1 MFNIR
6 MLMKM
11 KYIISLFLFASI
23 TRIGN
28 AQDNESAHR
37 ETDRVKRMTN
47 IKMKDTSI
55 IDSSDIAVNEKEAI
69 SIINDESPF
78 GIYKD
83 TYLITGMPLN
93 KAINSN
99 TADAVFQISIRH
111 RLTKNILP
119 FSTFLFLIYTQKSF
133 WDIYRESAPFQDTN
147 YNPGIGVGKYFGTK
161 SRLTGGMLIS
171 IEHESNGRDKDD
183 SRSWNYLSFKGKH
196 FINRQLS
203 VGLNLWIPYVSGS
216 QNKDLIDYRGLGTFS
231 LNAISYNKR
240 WWISGDF
247 TPRNGWGNINSI
259 IGVAYKTS
267 EKSNQYLFLCIKDG
281 KGESLLQYSKYKI
294 NLRFGICIKPD
305 FHSFL

>member
-1 MFNIR
+1 
-6 MLMKM
+6 M

-69 SIINDESPF
+69 SIINDEPPF

-111 RLTKNILP
+111 RLNFG
-119 FSTFLFLIYTQKSF
+119 FSSGFNVYIEVMSFRKLIEDAKMRNKIF
-133 WDIYRESAPFQDTN
+133 
-147 YNPGIGVGKYFGTK
+147 
-161 SRLTGGMLIS
+161 
-171 IEHESNGRDKDD
+171 
-183 SRSWNYLSFKGKH
+183 FKK
-196 FINRQLS
+196 L
-203 VGLNLWIPYVSGS
+203 GL
-216 QNKDLIDYRGLGTFS
+216 
-231 LNAISYNKR
+231 
-240 WWISGDF
+240 
-247 TPRNGWGNINSI
+247 
-259 IGVAYKTS
+259 
-267 EKSNQYLFLCIKDG
+267 E
-281 KGESLLQYSKYKI
+281 
-294 NLRFGICIKPD
+294 
-305 FHSFL
+305 